1 MDFAEQNFCG
11 FASWLVKANERIR
24 VRRFDDDDD
33 DIISLAHL
41 LSTIH
46 LLDYFGDQSTDS

>member
-24 VRRFDDDDD
+24 VRRLDDDDD